1 MSLKFDG
8 ETTYILPLTNKHGL
22 SRYEPSKILTED
34 SFSFCCRIQVD
45 WDNID
50 PERAGGV
57 IAFNG
62 MHTGIMV
69 RHPSKDDYFIQADV
83 WVEEDGIAKPKQ
95 VFYKVPLDKKDG
107 WIDVVLSID
116 QKKNKIALRVDEGGN
131 VGWISHVIEYEGEL
145 VDYTNCLLW
154 IGACNAL
161 KSCPQEHRWYF
172 TGKIQKIGF
181 FTHYLSPRHSA
192 DFFKENL
199 LEFNDTLVSHSDMK
213 KTTRFKVF
221 DKSGNGNHLIKYSD
235 EWM

>member
-1 MSLKFDG
+1 MSLVFDG
-8 ETTYILPLTNKHGL
+8 KTTFILPLTNKHGL
-22 SRYEPSKILTED
+22 SKFKPAKLLTED
-34 SFSFCCRIQVD
+34 AFSFCCRIKVN
-45 WDNID
+45 WDDID
-50 PERAGGV
+50 SEKAGGV

-69 RHPSKDDYFIQADV
+69 RHPSKNDCFIQADV
-83 WVEEDGIAKPKQ
+83 WAEEDGIAKPEQ
-95 VFYKVPLDKKDG
+95 VFHKVPLDKKDG

-116 QKKNKIALRVDEGGN
+116 QKNNKIALRVDEGGN
-131 VGWISHVIEYEGEL
+131 VGWIVHEVDYNGKL

-161 KSCPQEHRWYF
+161 NSCPKEHRWYF
-172 TGKIQKIGF
+172 SGKIQKIGF
-181 FTHYLSPRHSA
+181 FTHYLSPRHSS

-199 LEFNDTLVSHSDMK
+199 LEFNKTIVSHSDMK
-213 KTTRFKVF
+213 KKTYFKVF